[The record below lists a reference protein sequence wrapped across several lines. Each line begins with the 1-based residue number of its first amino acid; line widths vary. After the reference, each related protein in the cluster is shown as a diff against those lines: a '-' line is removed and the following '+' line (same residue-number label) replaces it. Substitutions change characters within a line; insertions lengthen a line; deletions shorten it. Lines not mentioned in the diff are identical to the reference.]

1 MDSLS
6 TQAILFAS
14 SFFVGMAFIHINI
27 KNQKIYKTILTFS
40 GAFLFGLTVLHFIPE
55 LFRENYNPLFGAFI
69 LLGFSFQIIL
79 EFLTQGLDHGHY
91 HPDHGHKHQLSIS
104 AFAGLFIHELFEA
117 SPLAEH
123 DGHSHGAFNNYL
135 LWGLVLHK
143 IPVAI
148 FLGTLLNSYFKQKF
162 KAYAVLFI
170 FSSMAPIGLLLAE
183 EIQFLHQYHEYFMAL
198 VIGIFLYI
206 STTILYETNQTH
218 SFNTR
223 KFISILVG
231 FFIAV
236 LTSL

>member
-1 MDSLS
+1 MDSIS
-6 TQAILFAS
+6 TQIILFCAS
-14 SFFVGMAFIHINI
+14 FLVGIVFIYLNI

-55 LFRENYNPLFGAFI
+55 LFRQKYNPLFGAFI

-91 HPDHGHKHQLSIS
+91 HHDKKHQLGFS
-104 AFAGLFIHELFEA
+104 ALAGLFIHELFEA

-123 DGHSHGAFNNYL
+123 EGHSHGDYNNFL

-148 FLGTLLNSYFKQKF
+148 FLGTMLSQYYDKKW
-162 KAYAVLFI
+162 KAFVVLFL
-170 FSSMAPIGLLLAE
+170 FSIMAPLGLLMAE
-183 EIQFLHQYHEYFMAL
+183 KISFLHQYHEYFMAL

-206 STTILYETNQTH
+206 STTILYETNQNH
-218 SFNTR
+218 NFNTR
-223 KFISILVG
+223 KFISIIIG
-231 FFIAV
+231 FAIAV
-236 LTSL
+236 ATSL